1 MARAVYYDQFGGPE
15 VLRIGEVEPLPMG
28 PDTVRIAVAGAGINP
43 VDYKVMRGYLA
54 EAFECRFPIV
64 PGWDLAGTVLET
76 GPSVPEMRP
85 GDSVFAYARMDWIQ
99 HGTLAD
105 EVTLP
110 IRHVVAAPSTIDLV
124 HAAAVPLVGLTALQ
138 LVRRLDV
145 RPGQTVLVHNASGGV
160 GQFAVQLARLAG
172 ARVIGTASPANHDHL
187 RDLGVEPVAY
197 GPGMAD
203 EVRALAPDGIDVV
216 ADLIGGVLDACDAL
230 LAPGGLVGSIADAR
244 GALARN
250 GVYVFVRPSRNGLTE
265 LAQLI
270 DSGDLKVD
278 VAATYPFED
287 AADAYRLLENGHVR
301 GKVVVIP

>member
-1 MARAVYYDQFGGPE
+1 MTRAVYYDQFGGPE
-15 VLRIGEVEPLPMG
+15 VLRIGEVDPLPMG
-28 PDTVRIAVAGAGINP
+28 PDTVKIAVAGAGINP

-54 EAFECRFPIV
+54 GAFECRFPIV
-64 PGWDLAGTVLET
+64 PGWDVAGTVLET
-76 GPSVPEMRP
+76 GPSVPELKP
-85 GDSVFAYARMDWIQ
+85 GDRVFAYARMDWIQ
-99 HGTLAD
+99 HGTLGD
-105 EVTLP
+105 EVTMP

-145 RPGQTVLVHNASGGV
+145 RPQQTVLVHNAAGGV

-172 ARVIGTASPANHDHL
+172 ARVLGTASPANHDHL
-187 RDLGVEPVAY
+187 RSLGVEPVAY
-197 GPGMAD
+197 GSGMAD
-203 EVRALAPDGIDVV
+203 AVRTLAPAGVDVV
-216 ADLIGGVLDACDAL
+216 ADLIGGVLDDSDAL

-270 DSGDLKVD
+270 DSGDLQVD
-278 VAATYPFED
+278 VAATYPFEE
-287 AADAYRLLENGHVR
+287 AADAYRLLEGGHVR
-301 GKVVVIP
+301 GKVVVVP